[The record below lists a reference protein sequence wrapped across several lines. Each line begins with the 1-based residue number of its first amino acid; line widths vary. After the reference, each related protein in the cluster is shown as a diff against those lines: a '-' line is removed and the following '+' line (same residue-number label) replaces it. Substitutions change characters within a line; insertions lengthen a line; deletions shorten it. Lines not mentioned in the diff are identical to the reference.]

1 MDTLGNIMCIPK
13 EDECPINDIV
23 IDTKDN
29 NDSFLD
35 SEYNICYS
43 DFLEENNLSLY
54 YSNKATDQKIIT
66 ELVFNTTTH
75 YYINKDNFVFDED
88 AYDDYV
94 TSKNSGGS
102 DYDSGDWGSGNWGGG
117 DWGGGDWGGGGD
129 IGGGGFRRLI
139 EEKK

>member
-54 YSNKATDQKIIT
+54 YSNKVTEQKII
-66 ELVFNTTTH
+66 LFLMKMLMM
-75 YYINKDNFVFDED
+75 IM
-88 AYDDYV
+88 
-94 TSKNSGGS
+94 
-102 DYDSGDWGSGNWGGG
+102 
-117 DWGGGDWGGGGD
+117 
-129 IGGGGFRRLI
+129 
-139 EEKK
+139 